1 MMYNYWAMLQN
12 FILCVNAVIPSA
24 IYLIIGI
31 TLKLLKVVNEEEV
44 KRFTRMTFIAL
55 YPFLM
60 FDNIYG
66 KNIGENMN
74 WTLVLYC
81 LVFLAFEIA
90 TSSLFVH
97 KIEKDR
103 ARRATMVQAMFRS
116 NIVLMGLP
124 IAINLF
130 GKGNVTSVAVILMF
144 VVPAYNI
151 IAVILFENARGGK
164 VSIANIAKGVITNPL
179 IIGGLVAGVVMIAG
193 ITLPQ
198 PLYSTIV
205 TLSDAT
211 TPIAMILL
219 GASLKLKGFSKDKRN
234 VAICTFFRLVVFPGL
249 AILGSRIFDF
259 RGVDLI
265 AIILMTATPTALAS
279 FTMAASMGGKARFAG
294 EVVVITSIAACFTMP
309 IWLFLLKTGGLF

>member
-1 MMYNYWAMLQN
+1 MLQN

-24 IYLIIGI
+24 IYLAIGI
-31 TLKLLKVVNEEEV
+31 ALKLLKVVELEDV
-44 KRFTRMTFIAL
+44 KRFTHVTFVAL

-66 KNIGENMN
+66 KNIKENMN
-74 WTLVLYC
+74 WSLIIYC
-81 LVFLAFEIA
+81 MVFLAIEIA
-90 TSSLFVH
+90 SSELFVH

-130 GKGNVTSVAVILMF
+130 GKGNVTSVAVVLMF
-144 VVPAYNI
+144 VVPTYNI
-151 IAVILFENARGGK
+151 VAVVLFEKARDGK
-164 VSIANIAKGVITNPL
+164 VSAVNIVRGVLTNPL
-179 IIGGLVAGVVMIAG
+179 ILGGIAAAIVMVAGIS
-193 ITLPQ
+193 LPK
-198 PLYSTIV
+198 PVYSTIV

-234 VAICTFFRLVVFPGL
+234 VALCSLFRLIVFPGL
-249 AILGSRIFDF
+249 GIAGAVLLGF
-259 RGVDLI
+259 RDVELV
-265 AIILMTATPTALAS
+265 AVILMTATPTALAS
-279 FTMAASMGGKARFAG
+279 FTMASSMGGKARLAA

-309 IWLFLLKTGGLF
+309 IWLFLMKTGGLF